1 MMGIII
7 AIMLG
12 CLVGIVIASIKD
24 EEGVMWLLI
33 GIGISCVAIII
44 TMEVIA
50 SQCDD
55 YGKFNFANKFY
66 QCELIQGKK

>member
-12 CLVGIVIASIKD
+12 CLVGIIISSIKD
-24 EEGVMWLLI
+24 EEGVMLI
-33 GIGISCVAIII
+33 LICIGISCVVIIV
-44 TMEVIA
+44 TMANIA